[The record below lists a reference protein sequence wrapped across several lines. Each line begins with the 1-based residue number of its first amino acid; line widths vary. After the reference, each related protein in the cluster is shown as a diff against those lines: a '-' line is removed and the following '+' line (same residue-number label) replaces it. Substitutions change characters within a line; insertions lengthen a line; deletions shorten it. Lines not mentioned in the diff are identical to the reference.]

1 MTQFHNLYCNQCMDF
16 IFKFPHVKECM
27 GKKNNTCNQFT
38 ICKSCQTKNS
48 LFNKYQTFR
57 QRSVD
62 IKRSNTI

>member
-1 MTQFHNLYCNQCMDF
+1 MDF